1 MALNDLKLPSYIELQ
16 QQGHT
21 NVGQADVPR
30 LSAED
35 MQRLL
40 DYVPCEVLLPAYNNL
55 LDALQ
60 AATAANDIGVSV
72 EGMQA
77 SNVAEA
83 FARVLDIVKNAQFAA
98 GQIPAGGTVG
108 QVLTKAGAGD
118 FVTEWSD
125 AAGGMSPAVY
135 DPRGIGAD
143 AFDAKNATF
152 DDALGYYNAKDVAG
166 ALAEAGAKLAAAMLK
181 SGGSFTGAVQGM
193 TAPVDA
199 NPQLRNMVVVPAGTD
214 PDTLAVPAGTIICVL
229 K

>member
-1 MALNDLKLPSYIELQ
+1 MTLNDLKLPSYQELQ

-21 NVGQADVPR
+21 NVGQQDVPR

-55 LDALQ
+55 LAALQ
-60 AATAANDIGVSV
+60 DAAAGNDIGVSV
-72 EGMQA
+72 EGLEA

-83 FARVLDIVKNAQFAA
+83 MARLLDVVRNAQFAA
-98 GQIPAGGTVG
+98 GQMPAGGAVG

-118 FVTEWSD
+118 YVTEWRN
-125 AAGGMSPAVY
+125 ANGGMSPAVY
-135 DPRGIGAD
+135 DPRGIAAD
-143 AFDAKNATF
+143 AFDAANSTF
-152 DDALGYYNAKDVAG
+152 NNTAGYYTQGDVQT
-166 ALAEAGAKLAAAMLK
+166 ALLEAGAKLATAMLK
-181 SGGSFTGAVQGM
+181 NGGTFTGAVQGM

-199 NPQLRNMVVVPAGTD
+199 NPQLRNMVVVAAGTD